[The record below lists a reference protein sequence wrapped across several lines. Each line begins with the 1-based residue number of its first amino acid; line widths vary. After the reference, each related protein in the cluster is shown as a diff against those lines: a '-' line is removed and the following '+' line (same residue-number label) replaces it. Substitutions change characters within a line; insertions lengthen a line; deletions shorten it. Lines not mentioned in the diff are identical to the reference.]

1 MSDAANVSYA
11 LVQAVHN
18 YGAVAVV
25 GGPAAAVLWAR
36 EQKAVP
42 MVLAWLTLSGWIV
55 QGLSGIGF
63 AVTSYLSQGELPEVT
78 GIALVALAIKV
89 TCALV
94 GFSLIA
100 WYMLATSQKREAH
113 QRKLFPALFFIGFT
127 ALTGAAFLRW
137 FG

>member
-36 EQKAVP
+36 EQKTVP
-42 MVLAWLTLSGWIV
+42 MVLAWLTLSGWVV
-55 QGLSGIGF
+55 QGLSGISF
-63 AVTSYLSQGELPEVT
+63 AVTSYLSRGELPEVT
-78 GIALVALAIKV
+78 GIALFALAIKV
-89 TCALV
+89 ICALV

-100 WYMLATSQKREAH
+100 LYVITTPQRRETR
-113 QRKLFPALFFIGFT
+113 QRKLFPALFFIGIT